1 MNLDEIVVRV
11 AEGIPDFLWREGDTH
26 EGGVVENQAIE
37 FARRLLAEVQKVQ
50 EPVTFAVMEGDR
62 ILQLSKSQ
70 DPFYPHSTPL
80 YKALEI
86 TE

>member
-1 MNLDEIVVRV
+1 MTNEQLDEIAAKVYHDIYGMDAFHKEEV
-11 AEGIPDFLWREGDTH
+11 
-26 EGGVVENQAIE
+26 IE

>member
-26 EGGVVENQAIE
+26 EGGVVENQVIE
-37 FARRLLAEVQKVQ
+37 FVRRLLAEVQKMQ
-50 EPVTFAVMEGDR
+50 EPVAWFDEDADYVTTSNMR
-62 ILQLSKSQ
+62 NTSKWK
-70 DPFYPHSTPL
+70 PL
-80 YKALEI
+80 YKALGI